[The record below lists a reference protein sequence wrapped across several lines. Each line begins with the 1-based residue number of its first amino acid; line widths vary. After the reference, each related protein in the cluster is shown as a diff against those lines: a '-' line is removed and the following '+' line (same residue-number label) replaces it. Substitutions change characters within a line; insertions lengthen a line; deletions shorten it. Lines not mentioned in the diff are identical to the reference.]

1 MGINFWRTRVS
12 AGTSRLVDSFEMRI
26 ADINTVD
33 LEQLHTLSIGVGWP
47 HRADDWQFVREL
59 GKGVV
64 ALDEAGRVL
73 GSAMWFPYGKEFAT
87 IGLVITSPRLQARGA
102 GQWLMDHVLNQAPE
116 GNWGLNATRASRR
129 LYRSLDFTMEA
140 VVSQCQG
147 EASLPPE
154 AETPPGA
161 EIRPLGMADLAAIAA
176 LDAQA
181 FGADRTALLKQ
192 ILPSS
197 SGLGLFRDRK
207 IEAFSFCRRFG
218 RGHVIGPAAAASD
231 ADAVA
236 VIRPH
241 VTAHAGKFL
250 RLDTREKS
258 GAFSDFLSHCGLAVF
273 DTVTT
278 MSRGRPWPEVRER
291 RPAGTAKIYALA
303 GHALG

>member
-1 MGINFWRTRVS
+1 MA
-12 AGTSRLVDSFEMRI
+12 AGKSKLVDSFEMRI

-33 LEQLHTLSIGVGWP
+33 LEQLHALSIGVGWP

-64 ALDEAGRVL
+64 ALDEVDRVL
-73 GSAMWFPYGKEFAT
+73 GSAMWFAYGEDFAT

-102 GQWLMDHVLNQAPE
+102 GQWLMDHVLTEIPQHNL
-116 GNWGLNATRASRR
+116 GLNSTRAAKR
-129 LYRSLDFTMEA
+129 LYHSLDFTTEA

-147 EASLPPE
+147 EAFSPAP

-161 EIRPLGMADLAAIAA
+161 ELRALDIADLAAITA
-176 LDAQA
+176 LDKEA
-181 FGADRTALLKQ
+181 FGADRTALLAR

-197 SGLGLFRDRK
+197 SGLGLIRDGQ

-218 RGHVIGPAAAASD
+218 RGHVIGPVAASSD
-231 ADAVA
+231 ADAIA

-241 VTAHAGKFL
+241 VAEHAGKFL

-258 GAFSDFLSHCGLAVF
+258 GAFSDFLSQCGLSVF

-278 MSRGRPWPEVRER
+278 MSRGRPWLAVRER
-291 RPAGTAKIYALA
+291 RHAATPKIYALA

>member
-1 MGINFWRTRVS
+1 
-12 AGTSRLVDSFEMRI
+12 MRI

-33 LEQLHTLSIGVGWP
+33 LEQLHALSIGVGWP

-59 GKGVV
+59 GKGVA

-73 GSAMWFPYGKEFAT
+73 GSAMWFPYGEDFAT

-102 GQWLMDHVLNQAPE
+102 GQWLMDHVLTQVPQRNL
-116 GNWGLNATRASRR
+116 GLNATRAARR
-129 LYRSLDFTMEA
+129 LYRSLGFTMEA

-147 EASLPPE
+147 EASFPPE

-161 EIRPLGMADLAAIAA
+161 EIRALGMADLAAIAA
-176 LDAQA
+176 LDADA
-181 FGADRTALLKQ
+181 FGADRTALLEQ
-192 ILPSS
+192 ILPST
-197 SGLGLFRDRK
+197 SGLGLFRDGK

-218 RGHVIGPAAAASD
+218 RGHVIGPVAAASD
-231 ADAVA
+231 ADAIA

-241 VTAHAGKFL
+241 VVEHAGKFL

-258 GAFSDFLSHCGLAVF
+258 GAFSDFLSRCGLSVF

-278 MSRGRPWPEVRER
+278 MSRGRPWLEVREH
-291 RPAGTAKIYALA
+291 RPEGMPKAYGLA

>member
-1 MGINFWRTRVS
+1 MV
-12 AGTSRLVDSFEMRI
+12 AGKSRLVDSFEMRI

-33 LEQLHTLSIGVGWP
+33 LEQLHALSIGVGWP
-47 HRADDWQFVREL
+47 HRADDWQFAREL

-64 ALDEAGRVL
+64 ALDEVGRVL
-73 GSAMWFPYGKEFAT
+73 GSAMWFPYGEDFAT
-87 IGLVITSPRLQARGA
+87 IGLVITSPRLQAQGA
-102 GQWLMDHVLNQAPE
+102 GQWLMDHVLTQVPQCNL
-116 GNWGLNATRASRR
+116 GLNATRAARR
-129 LYRSLDFTMEA
+129 LYRSLDFNTEA

-147 EASLPPE
+147 EAFSAPP

-161 EIRPLGMADLAAIAA
+161 ELRALDISDLAAISA
-176 LDAQA
+176 LDREA
-181 FGADRTALLKQ
+181 FGADRTALLGR

-197 SGLGLFRDRK
+197 SGFGLIRNGK

-218 RGHVIGPAAAASD
+218 RGHVIGPVAAASD
-231 ADAVA
+231 ADAIA

-241 VTAHAGKFL
+241 VAEHAGKFL

-258 GAFSDFLSHCGLAVF
+258 GAFSDFLSRCGLSVF

-278 MSRGRPWPEVRER
+278 MSRGRPWLAVRER
-291 RPAGTAKIYALA
+291 HPAGTPKIYALA